1 MSQLR
6 SVALCLLIALVL
18 CGGTALSHAQTHT
31 SPLVVFVQD
40 LPLDTARMTDTGRM
54 GVSTLA
60 EIFRSLGARVEYVD
74 LTTPLPEQAKVVVI
88 VGPYR
93 SPGFAQVLYL
103 WLHLARGNHALFAF
117 DPEGSF
123 DGTRNVRTRLAT
135 SGLSLLLDWDY
146 GVSVYDTFLAEPWFS
161 TGTISDL
168 YRTYMLTYPDVV
180 DDAIT
185 APLKQYGVPVWV
197 WGARHFGVQAL
208 GVGSVGVPLLYSDSA
223 FGETAPS
230 IFRTEGGNP
239 VDRLE
244 LNIGADAL
252 GRLNVAVLARNTKT
266 GSRVAL
272 VGDSE
277 SFRNGL
283 GLAQTGSSPRNAGN
297 WILAQRLAAWLLD
310 LPPEQWPALP
320 AGFTWLAVDG
330 QEQDWSQQTEGSVA
344 DDKGDVENPTVDI
357 EHVRAVADDDY
368 LYVLIHTKE
377 PPDIGARVELS
388 LGEEETGAE
397 NTVLVAGHS
406 GVYRVGP
413 EGGETLVADA
423 ALGLGDAVEV
433 RLPVRLAGQSL
444 RIGRL
449 CVAARASKDCL
460 DQPLEPQLLDS
471 RAPFDFALAGQPLVT
486 VTADGVNIRKGPG
499 TDRRQIGIAPN
510 RMVFAAT
517 GRNEDATWVR
527 VQNARFEGWIAAQLL
542 MPGGDLWW
550 LPVVEER

>member
-1 MSQLR
+1 M
-6 SVALCLLIALVL
+6 
-18 CGGTALSHAQTHT
+18 
-31 SPLVVFVQD
+31 
-40 LPLDTARMTDTGRM
+40 
-54 GVSTLA
+54 
-60 EIFRSLGARVEYVD
+60 
-74 LTTPLPEQAKVVVI
+74 
-88 VGPYR
+88 
-93 SPGFAQVLYL
+93 
-103 WLHLARGNHALFAF
+103 
-117 DPEGSF
+117 
-123 DGTRNVRTRLAT
+123 
-135 SGLSLLLDWDY
+135 
-146 GVSVYDTFLAEPWFS
+146 
-161 TGTISDL
+161 
-168 YRTYMLTYPDVV
+168 
-180 DDAIT
+180 
-185 APLKQYGVPVWV
+185 
-197 WGARHFGVQAL
+197 
-208 GVGSVGVPLLYSDSA
+208 GVPLLYSDSA

-283 GLAQTGSSPRNAGN
+283 GLAQTGSSLRNAGN

-406 GVYRVGP
+406 WGVPSRP
-413 EGGETLVADA
+413 EGRETLVADA
-423 ALGLGDAVEV
+423 AIGLGM
-433 RLPVRLAGQSL
+433 RH
-444 RIGRL
+444 
-449 CVAARASKDCL
+449 
-460 DQPLEPQLLDS
+460 
-471 RAPFDFALAGQPLVT
+471 
-486 VTADGVNIRKGPG
+486 
-499 TDRRQIGIAPN
+499 
-510 RMVFAAT
+510 
-517 GRNEDATWVR
+517 
-527 VQNARFEGWIAAQLL
+527 
-542 MPGGDLWW
+542 
-550 LPVVEER
+550 